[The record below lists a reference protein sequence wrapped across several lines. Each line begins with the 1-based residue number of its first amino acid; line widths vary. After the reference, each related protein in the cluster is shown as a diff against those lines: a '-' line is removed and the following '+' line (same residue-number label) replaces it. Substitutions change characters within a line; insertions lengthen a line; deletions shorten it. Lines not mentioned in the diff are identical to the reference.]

1 MKYGVMIPT
10 CMAYEYL
17 FAAEE
22 SLRFTLPLMM
32 RFVDVVARIVSG
44 AESSME
50 ILCVGSGD

>member
-1 MKYGVMIPT
+1 
-10 CMAYEYL
+10 MAYEYL